1 MLTLN
6 PTLEHTCRMLASV
19 PRLRLLRLV
28 CAHPGL
34 AVFELARQAGVHVS
48 GASQDLHRLHS
59 CGLLQ
64 RVTPT
69 GERRV
74 TYLPKAAPSIP
85 NAAPIL
91 KAIQA
96 TFRKHPPARD
106 PETAAIA
113 AALAHPR
120 RIAILTEL
128 LNGPRN
134 IHALQAALQCPL
146 RTLYHHLNIIQ
157 DGKMLERARLMYR
170 VANNPHPL
178 AKCLLGLL
186 LEPQHM
192 PSK

>member
-1 MLTLN
+1 
-6 PTLEHTCRMLASV
+6 MLASV
-19 PRLRLLRLV
+19 PRLLLRLPV
-28 CAHPGL
+28 HIRAGR
-34 AVFELARQAGVHVS
+34 FELFRSRRPCLRRQS
-48 GASQDLHRLHS
+48 GLHRLHS

-192 PSK
+192 PLK

>member
-1 MLTLN
+1 MFAVHVGATGFASQQAFG
-6 PTLEHTCRMLASV
+6 LAGFAAGSALRQFV
-19 PRLRLLRLV
+19 LAFAELLSPRL
-28 CAHPGL
+28 
-34 AVFELARQAGVHVS
+34 
-48 GASQDLHRLHS
+48 
-59 CGLLQ
+59 
-64 RVTPT
+64 T
-69 GERRV
+69 
-74 TYLPKAAPSIP
+74 PSIP

-192 PSK
+192 PLK